1 MAQAEQPE
9 RQGRTYEVSVDDVR
23 QLMGASTP
31 HFALQ
36 LRNRIHTL
44 IEGLPEDHP
53 ARREGELEIQRLDQI
68 ALGSERR
75 GPIQPHEEGLP
86 SFRAPAQPADYD
98 TAGLAL
104 RSRLERRKRSPA
116 QALPQPTGRAR

>member
-1 MAQAEQPE
+1 MSEYE
-9 RQGRTYEVSVDDVR
+9 RGDRLHREPTVEDVR

-44 IEGLPEDHP
+44 IKDLPPEHP
-53 ARREGELEIQRLDQI
+53 ARVEGEREIARLDEI

-75 GPIQPHEEGLP
+75 GPIQD
-86 SFRAPAQPADYD
+86 STARAPRRCH
-98 TAGLAL
+98 GLGVSRPCGGQRDRYL
-104 RSRLERRKRSPA
+104 R
-116 QALPQPTGRAR
+116 

>member
-1 MAQAEQPE
+1 MSEYE
-9 RQGRTYEVSVDDVR
+9 RPDRATREPTVEDVR

-44 IEGLPEDHP
+44 ITGLPADHP
-53 ARREGELEIQRLDQI
+53 ARIEGEREISRLDAI

-75 GPIQPHEEGLP
+75 GPIQEHEQGLP
-86 SFRAPAQPADYD
+86 SYRGP
-98 TAGLAL
+98 
-104 RSRLERRKRSPA
+104 E
-116 QALPQPTGRAR
+116 